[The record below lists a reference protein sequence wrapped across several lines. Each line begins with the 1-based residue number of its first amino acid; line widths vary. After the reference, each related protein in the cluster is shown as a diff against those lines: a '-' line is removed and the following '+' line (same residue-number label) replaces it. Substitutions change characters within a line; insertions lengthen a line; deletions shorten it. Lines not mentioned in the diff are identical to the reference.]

1 MSQYRLVK
9 GIKEQEELRQSF
21 NQLAEDTF
29 EINFIEWY
37 ESGYWGENYIP
48 YSLVD
53 GKKVIAN
60 ASVTKSKMIINNQSY
75 ETIQIGTVMI
85 AENYRSKGLSKE
97 LMTKIINDYK
107 KRVDFIYLFA
117 NETVLDFYPKFG
129 FKRVDE
135 LSVELNIEQIEK
147 KEGLELVDFNAHQ
160 EKIEKLANNRSNNHL
175 KSYLEGGYNLTMFYY
190 RSVFKDGIS
199 YIKELD
205 TYLCY
210 EIEDEE
216 CHLFDILSD
225 KEISMREIL
234 NYLPLEKD
242 SRVYCHFDV
251 QEESMIKTKKRVPV
265 DDDALF
271 VLGVE
276 EDTFKEFKLP
286 LFNHA

>member
-1 MSQYRLVK
+1 MGRYRLVK

-29 EINFIEWY
+29 EINFVEWY

-75 ETIQIGTVMI
+75 ETIQIGTVMT

-97 LMTKIINDYK
+97 LMTEIINDYK
-107 KRVDFIYLFA
+107 ERVDFIYLFA

-135 LSVELNIEQIEK
+135 LSVELNVEQIEK
-147 KEGLELVDFNAHQ
+147 KEGLELVDFKTHQ
-160 EKIEKLANNRSNNHL
+160 EKIEKLANNRSNSHL
-175 KSYLEGGYNLTMFYY
+175 KAYLESSYNLTMFYY
-190 RSVFKDGIS
+190 GSVFEEGIS
-199 YIKELD
+199 YIKELE

-216 CHLFDILSD
+216 YHLFDILSD
-225 KEISMREIL
+225 KEIYMREVL
-234 NYLPLEKD
+234 SYLPLEKS

-251 QEESMIKTKKRVPV
+251 KEENIVKTKKSVPV
-265 DDDALF
+265 DDDVLF
-271 VLGVE
+271 VLGIE
-276 EDTFKEFKLP
+276 EEIFKSFKLP
-286 LFNHA
+286 FFNHA